1 MQVSHLTRQPPSR
14 PWPPVRPSLSHKG
27 HSALLPGEL
36 PPGALLA
43 WLLTLSDTGIR
54 GEQSSCSIK
63 RDAFRNHGKR
73 REAGESRE
81 PTGPGVR
88 GSTQA
93 HGRRPSHKTS
103 RQQRAF
109 PLWGYLPDFWD
120 KHQARYLSL
129 LVFCSESYDQF
140 LFGFKTCST
149 KDKAAPVVASL
160 VTASLPL
167 QKRKF

>member
-1 MQVSHLTRQPPSR
+1 MSTQSR
-14 PWPPVRPSLSHKG
+14 GNTTCK
-27 HSALLPGEL
+27 
-36 PPGALLA
+36 
-43 WLLTLSDTGIR
+43 
-54 GEQSSCSIK
+54 
-63 RDAFRNHGKR
+63 
-73 REAGESRE
+73 
-81 PTGPGVR
+81 GPGVR